1 MSIFVNE
8 QMMATLDRLAR
19 GEPLEPH
26 QRSEIA
32 ELIIDRINTL
42 AAENRRLRAACEGV
56 LWELDYP
63 ERRMGLAWCARTLAA
78 ALAPAAAGGEGGERN
93 G

>member
-1 MSIFVNE
+1 MDD
-8 QMMATLDRLAR
+8 LDKRVSAELAAN
-19 GEPLEPH
+19 
-26 QRSEIA
+26 RSEIGWKMGCLIE
-32 ELIIDRINTL
+32 ELL
-42 AAENRRLRAACEGV
+42 ADNRRLRAACEGV
-56 LWELDYP
+56 LRELDYP